1 MRRIAFAF
9 LAAITV
15 LPAAGPVLT
24 IEGVAAA
31 PLQLTLADLAGM
43 PRAKAIV
50 TEHIYEGVL
59 VYDVLRKAGQPFGA
73 QLRNAQLVKY
83 AVFTGHDGY
92 RALFSLPEFDPA
104 FTSGGALI
112 ADRMDGKPIPE
123 TKGPLWLVLP
133 GEKTGIRSVYM
144 LERIQVQIAQ

>member
-1 MRRIAFAF
+1 MRRIALVF

-24 IEGVAAA
+24 IEGVAAP

-43 PRAKAIV
+43 PRAKAVV
-50 TEHIYEGVL
+50 TDHIYEGVL
-59 VYDVLRKAGQPFGA
+59 VYDVLKKAGQPFGA

-104 FTSGGALI
+104 FTSAGALI

-123 TKGPLWLVLP
+123 RKGPLWLVLP
-133 GEKTGIRSVYM
+133 GEKTGVRSVYM
-144 LERIQVQIAQ
+144 LERIQIQTAP